1 MCFVLIANGGWAFS
15 AAADQTVRVK
25 VRRDLLL
32 GHSCIDAICHHRLTP
47 SSIRVSRTVFF
58 FWHSYLL
65 PLLHS
70 LLSPATY
77 HNPPYFLLHPFP
89 YSPQTHVHNANLLN
103 ALLQE
108 HWCNAELKRWQA
120 GGVGGLG
127 WERGRNRGGRGSERK
142 RLRDWNGYSGWNLGI
157 KWTVGGECK
166 TENKREA
173 LIAGSPER
181 NREIGVDYSKEMDKA
196 PLTAASSCFPGLCH
210 HTTPPWCL
218 FVFLIIYST
227 NCGVSAV

>member
-1 MCFVLIANGGWAFS
+1 MTPPPCSSSN
-15 AAADQTVRVK
+15 RVWPPELDNQPD
-25 VRRDLLL
+25 RFF
-32 GHSCIDAICHHRLTP
+32 
-47 SSIRVSRTVFF
+47 FF

-65 PLLHS
+65 PCCTHCSALPLTITP
-70 LLSPATY
+70 LFSPPSIPLFPSNTCPQCQFTQCT
-77 HNPPYFLLHPFP
+77 PPR
-89 YSPQTHVHNANLLN
+89 
-103 ALLQE
+103 ALVQ
-108 HWCNAELKRWQA
+108 RWA
-120 GGVGGLG
+120 KAVTGRGGRGFGVGEGMQSG
-127 WERGRNRGGRGSERK
+127 AGGRGSERK

-173 LIAGSPER
+173 VIAGSPER
-181 NREIGVDYSKEMDKA
+181 NREIGVDYSKETDKA
-196 PLTAASSCFPGLCH
+196 PLTAASSCFPRLCH